1 MMISMIVILVIVES
15 KNKMMKRNYTKTIV
29 WAIIA
34 AITIGVWVCA
44 YNVITIFYEA
54 IQVCAK

>member
-1 MMISMIVILVIVES
+1 MFHF
-15 KNKMMKRNYTKTIV
+15 KNKMMKRNYTKTIA

-54 IQVCAK
+54 IQICAK